1 MINSR
6 SLEYLLPVVRTRAE
20 HHIKACALER
30 IDIVVTS
37 TFRDHASQQVLYN
50 QGRTLPGDIVTNA
63 EPGYSL
69 HNWQCAYDVV
79 PVVMGKA
86 IWKDKDLWL
95 EIGEIGEACGLE
107 WAGRWKTFKESAHF
121 QYTNGLTI
129 DDLMTG
135 KKIG

>member
-20 HHIKACALER
+20 HLIKACALEN
-30 IDIVVTS
+30 IDIIITS
-37 TFRDHASQQVLYN
+37 TFRDHASQQALYN
-50 QGRTLPGDIVTNA
+50 QGRSAAGKIVTNA
-63 EPGYSL
+63 KPGYSF
-69 HNWQCAYDVV
+69 HNWQCAFDVV
-79 PVVMGKA
+79 PIILGKA
-86 IWKDKDLWL
+86 VWNNGALWL

-129 DDLMTG
+129 HDLIKG
-135 KKIG
+135 KKIP